1 MGVSELAQLT
11 SWEVALMQKPKNVT
25 VVLMCTSS
33 DSDLQE
39 ECQTFASDN
48 SI

>member
-1 MGVSELAQLT
+1 
-11 SWEVALMQKPKNVT
+11 VT